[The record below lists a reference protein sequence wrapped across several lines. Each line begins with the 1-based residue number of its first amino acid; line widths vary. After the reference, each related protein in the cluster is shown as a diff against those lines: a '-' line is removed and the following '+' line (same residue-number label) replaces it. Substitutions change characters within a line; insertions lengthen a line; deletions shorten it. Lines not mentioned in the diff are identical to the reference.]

1 MTVCALEALDNFVN
15 AVLEV
20 KVLYG
25 PSHVGHEADLR
36 HIPLTKQEREQVAE
50 FLKQGCSMSDTLQ
63 KVRELLTATTVVE
76 TSRLHFLNRQD
87 LKNIVRDFRIK
98 NVKRNDSNGP
108 KTRRSR
114 RALKP
119 SSHSRLR
126 YGKAKLYQFGQTLPA
141 QESNNFH
148 SEPLMTQ
155 PNQELEDHLNVK
167 PGMLTSTCLYAL

>member
-36 HIPLTKQEREQVAE
+36 HIPLRKQEREQVAE
-50 FLKQGCSMSDTLQ
+50 FLKQGCSMGDTLQ
-63 KVRELLTATTVVE
+63 KVRELLAATTVVE

-114 RALKP
+114 RASKP
-119 SSHSRLR
+119 PGHSRLR
-126 YGKAKLYQFGQTLPA
+126 YVKAKIDQFGQTL
-141 QESNNFH
+141 QESTNFH
-148 SEPLMTQ
+148 SEPLMVQ
-155 PNQELEDHLNVK
+155 PSQELEDHLNVE
-167 PGMLTSTCLYAL
+167 PGMLSSGMSSS